1 MRYIY
6 IFLWAWLRTWKYIC
20 EKERIEFTSAKC
32 WYNIVQH
39 IFDLSLTHILP
50 KTSVQC
56 VIVAHER
63 VSAREKP
70 TQSWWECRA
79 ANSVKL
85 CSPWKSSSSDRRWKI
100 LFKVFLRYLLATL
113 AHRVYII
120 FFFSS
125 ILDNILKSLSGCYRS
140 PQAIGRE
147 SLLAPHT
154 TTTASVGHMW
164 KAQEREKRSVCW
176 DWIVMNTWNLF
187 SKKNL

>member
-6 IFLWAWLRTWKYIC
+6 IFLWAWHRTWKYIC
-20 EKERIEFTSAKC
+20 EKERIEFISAKC

-120 FFFSS
+120 FSS
-125 ILDNILKSLSGCYRS
+125 LRFLTTFLNQFRAVIV
-140 PQAIGRE
+140 
-147 SLLAPHT
+147 AP
-154 TTTASVGHMW
+154 
-164 KAQEREKRSVCW
+164 KRSVERVCW
-176 DWIVMNTWNLF
+176 LHTRRRRVRLGICERLKREKKEVCAGIELWWILETCF
-187 SKKNL
+187 QKKHL